1 MKVKIVF
8 LNEKGLIEREANTR
22 KVKEKKVY
30 YKLQPFPLSLFEKE
44 SELPIDLNL
53 CLFDLK
59 KKQYLAFY
67 QNEKQLSLMDIQ
79 KLDLK
84 DYLQNFKIA
93 ELTKQLSLQKPE
105 GFEKYM
111 PLITFIAIL
120 TLILFSYFMIKDVVN
135 SLNARFD
142 VLNKSIQIMEKNQE
156 LFINVTKTFNNKIG
170 YISR

>member
-1 MKVKIVF
+1 MKLKIVF
-8 LNEKGLIEREANTR
+8 INEKGLIEREVNTK
-22 KVKEKKVY
+22 KVKEEKVY
-30 YKLQPFPLSLFEKE
+30 YKLQPFPFSIFEKE

-67 QNEKQLSLMDIQ
+67 QDGKQLGLNEI
-79 KLDLK
+79 KALNIK

-105 GFEKYM
+105 GFEKYL
-111 PLITFIAIL
+111 PLITLVSIL
-120 TLILFSYFMIKDVVN
+120 ILILFSYYMIKDVVN

-142 VLNKSIQIMEKNQE
+142 ALNKSIQIMEKNQE
-156 LFINVTKTFNNKIG
+156 IFINITKTFNNKIG
-170 YISR
+170 SLGR